1 MADAPSVPV
10 ASAPRRQRWFG
21 LAHLVIF
28 GAGIGFFLLSF
39 VALGVLPGLRLER
52 EMGGLTQAGDL
63 PYTDAELRGRRTY
76 ASLGC
81 ALCHTQQVRFLPA
94 DVRRWGPPTRAWETR
109 NDFPQLWGTRRI
121 GPDLARETGVR
132 SRDWQLTHLYSPQ
145 SVVAGSSMPTF
156 PWLFDGS
163 PARPSAAATELV
175 AYLNTLGRARRQAG
189 GSASSVP
196 ADTGMDPVLM
206 AEITSLCAAP
216 FVNPS
221 EALVVDGPP
230 AADIG
235 ATAPVVSIRPD
246 LPARGNLL
254 FAQNC
259 AGCHGALGDGAGPAA
274 RGLLPRPAN
283 LREWRYSTQAL
294 ASALWNGVAGSSMP
308 AWRQFSAADL
318 ASLVT
323 HVQSLHAQP
332 GNTGDDGSRD
342 DLSLLARGAT
352 VYAVNCVSCHGANGD
367 GNGPAARALLP
378 RPADLTHKQPDPRLV
393 AQVLNEGVPGTSMPP
408 WPGLSA
414 ADRHAVGAFVRS
426 LYPLTAAG
434 AAK

>member
-1 MADAPSVPV
+1 MADA
-10 ASAPRRQRWFG
+10 ASALAAPTPRRQRWLG

-28 GAGIGFFLLSF
+28 GAGIGFFVLSF
-39 VALGVLPGLRLER
+39 VALGVLPGLRLEH
-52 EMGGLTQAGDL
+52 EMGGLTQAGDP
-63 PYTDAELRGRRTY
+63 PYTDDELRGRRTY

-94 DVRRWGPPTRAWETR
+94 DVRRWGPPTQAWETR

-121 GPDLARETGVR
+121 GPDLTRETGVR
-132 SRDWQLTHLYSPQ
+132 SGDWQLTHLYSPQ
-145 SVVAGSSMPTF
+145 SVVPDSAMPTF

-163 PARPSAAATELV
+163 PARPTVAATELV

-189 GSASSVP
+189 GAASGLP

-206 AEITSLCAAP
+206 AEITNLCAAP

-230 AADIG
+230 AADNV
-235 ATAPVVSIRPD
+235 APAPVASIRPD

-254 FAQNC
+254 FTQNC
-259 AGCHGALGDGAGPAA
+259 AACHGALGDGAGPAA

-283 LREWRYSTQAL
+283 LRESRYSTQAL

-308 AWRQFSAADL
+308 AWREFSATDL

-323 HVQSLHAQP
+323 HVQALHAQP
-332 GNTGDDGSRD
+332 EDAVRPE

-367 GNGPAARALLP
+367 GNGPAAKALLP
-378 RPADLTHKQPDPRLV
+378 RPADLTHKRPDARLV
-393 AQVLNEGVPGTSMPP
+393 AQVLKEGVPGTSMPP

-426 LYPLTAAG
+426 LYPLPAAG